1 MVVDAHT
8 NESVG
13 SVKRKIAE
21 AVKQPEDQI
30 SLSFGEVSLDGAG
43 KQVLR
48 SFFISPTKSAKQR
61 CVCRLKELIC
71 KTAVAIESNWME
83 TIAEFESEI
92 RNIEALMGAKAL
104 EELTKKALVREFKV
118 LDIAPEL
125 LLKKL
130 CECTE
135 TATNLESKVGQL
147 EEKMSRASE
156 TEIQSQ
162 SARIKNYY
170 RFAFCRQSSLI

>member
-1 MVVDAHT
+1 
-8 NESVG
+8 
-13 SVKRKIAE
+13 
-21 AVKQPEDQI
+21 
-30 SLSFGEVSLDGAG
+30 
-43 KQVLR
+43 
-48 SFFISPTKSAKQR
+48 
-61 CVCRLKELIC
+61 
-71 KTAVAIESNWME
+71 ME

-104 EELTKKALVREFKV
+104 EELTKKALVREFRV

-125 LLKKL
+125 LLRKL

-135 TATNLESKVGQL
+135 IATSLESKVGQL

-162 SARIKNYY
+162 SVLIKNYY
-170 RFAFCRQSSLI
+170 RFAFCRRSSLI